1 MVRKRDQDIKF
12 LKILQNNINANLHVA
27 QLARVYKL
35 NSDRSRADVQ
45 PLALN
50 ASGKKRAPLINVPV
64 GLIAQNYISEGAVVL
79 VLFLDRSMENWS
91 KADNKEFSLA
101 NKRMHDVN
109 DAVIC
114 EVMWVAGH

>member
-1 MVRKRDQDIKF
+1 M
-12 LKILQNNINANLHVA
+12 
-27 QLARVYKL
+27 
-35 NSDRSRADVQ
+35 
-45 PLALN
+45 
-50 ASGKKRAPLINVPV
+50 
-64 GLIAQNYISEGAVVL
+64 EGAVVL

-91 KADNKEFSLA
+91 KADNREFSLA

>member
-1 MVRKRDQDIKF
+1 MVRQRDQDIRFVKT
-12 LKILQNNINANLHVA
+12 LMNNINANLHVA

-35 NSDRSRADVQ
+35 NDDCSRADVQ
-45 PLALN
+45 PLALD

-64 GLIAQNYISEGAVVL
+64 GMVARSYISEGAVVL
-79 VLFLDRSMENWS
+79 VLFLDRSMENWN
-91 KADNKEFSLA
+91 KAGNEEFSLA

-114 EVMWVAGH
+114 EVMWFAGH

>member
-35 NSDRSRADVQ
+35 NDDRSRADVQ

-50 ASGKKRAPLINVPV
+50 ARGKKRAPLIM
-64 GLIAQNYISEGAVVL
+64 EGAVVL

-91 KADNKEFSLA
+91 KADNREFSLA